1 MFTLK
6 FFILFVLAG
15 LCFGDTSA
23 SGTGQASDV
32 DSDSGVPLSDGASS
46 SGSEG
51 SKDKANQSEG
61 ESSSGGES
69 GSGGGS
75 GKRKPAGMGL
85 PDFIG
90 DPEAKK
96 SYVNDLVKKC
106 GNEND
111 TWKVNEINITLSLP
125 NCTYTCQKTS
135 DKTTKELRIPEGKVC
150 GSNGAVALCERA
162 PDLPV
167 VGGTA
172 ALGRPFGVEPWLGGG
187 LAAGVVPWRRSSAS
201 VRPVP
206 QW

>member
-23 SGTGQASDV
+23 SGT
-32 DSDSGVPLSDGASS
+32 GVPLSDGASS

-150 GSNGAVALCERA
+150 GSNGAKCGTSGDCPVN
-162 PDLPV
+162 LP
-167 VGGTA
+167 
-172 ALGRPFGVEPWLGGG
+172 
-187 LAAGVVPWRRSSAS
+187 SC
-201 VRPVP
+201 
-206 QW
+206 